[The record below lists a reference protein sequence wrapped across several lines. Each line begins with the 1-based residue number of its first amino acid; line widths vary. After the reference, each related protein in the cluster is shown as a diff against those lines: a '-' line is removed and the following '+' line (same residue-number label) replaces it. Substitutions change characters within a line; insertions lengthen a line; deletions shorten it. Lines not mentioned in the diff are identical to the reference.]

1 MYTSTLFKV
10 IERHLPEAHCYADD
24 THLYVSFKPDDANA
38 QDEAIRAM
46 EDCIKDIRNWVIEG
60 RLLLNDDKTEFLVIG
75 TRQQLNKLNPLV
87 LHVGDHT
94 IDPSANV
101 RNWGT
106 IFDNSISMDT
116 HVNQVCKTP
125 FYHIH
130 NINS

>member
-10 IERHLPEAHCYADD
+10 IEHHLPEAHCHADD

-46 EDCIKDIRNWVIEG
+46 EDCIKDIRNWLIEG
-60 RLLLNDDKTEFLVIG
+60 RLLPKDDKTEFLVIG

-87 LHVGDHT
+87 LHVSDHT